1 MKKYFSIL
9 LILFLLLSSCGGSNE
24 SQDTN
29 SAEKD
34 LIITEDKEDD
44 NESSTDEECLTEE
57 KILTLTKEIEQLTA
71 ELLEKESTI
80 SNSQDGNTYTQEDI
94 DILYEELAALEEN
107 IQQEYNQGYIDEL
120 KSEITFLKEQTG
132 ENYDNVDFENFGQD
146 QIYAEIYDG
155 VITPLE
161 QKSSLSIE
169 EQNEL
174 DQARLKIKLL
184 EMTLDLYRS
193 SSNFDESQQK
203 EIEELEAE
211 IEIAESSIAGDLKS
225 EVQELQNEINSKKA
239 YLLSVVPCDTDTSY
253 EKGIEVGQ
261 NLSIEG
267 CLSLSNFVEE
277 TKILNELNDW
287 ALDIENS
294 IIIRSD
300 IISDEEK
307 VGYVESEI
315 IGDLLI
321 QLSGVMAQSIQYKN

>member
-9 LILFLLLSSCGGSNE
+9 LILFLLFSSCGGSNE
-24 SQDTN
+24 TQDTN

-34 LIITEDKEDD
+34 LITTEDKEAG
-44 NESSTDEECLTEE
+44 NESSADEECLTDE
-57 KILTLTKEIEQLTA
+57 KISTLTKEIEQLTA
-71 ELLEKESTI
+71 ELIEKESTNF
-80 SNSQDGNTYTQEDI
+80 NSEEGVIYTQDDI
-94 DILYEELAALEEN
+94 DILYEQLAALEDS
-107 IQQEYNQGYIDEL
+107 IQGYDQGYIDQL
-120 KSEITFLKEQTG
+120 KVEIAFLKEQTG

-193 SSNFDESQQK
+193 SSNFDESQK
-203 EIEELEAE
+203 KAIEELEAE

-277 TKILNELNDW
+277 T
-287 ALDIENS
+287 
-294 IIIRSD
+294 
-300 IISDEEK
+300 
-307 VGYVESEI
+307 
-315 IGDLLI
+315 
-321 QLSGVMAQSIQYKN
+321 